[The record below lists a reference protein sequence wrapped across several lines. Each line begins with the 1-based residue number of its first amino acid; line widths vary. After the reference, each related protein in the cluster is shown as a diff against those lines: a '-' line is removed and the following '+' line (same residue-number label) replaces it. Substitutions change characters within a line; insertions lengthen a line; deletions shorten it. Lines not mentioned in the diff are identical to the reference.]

1 MNEQPETTTIEKR
14 RFPLGAIFLIIYELF
29 DVIAFGASVLV
40 IISLVLSVGLAV
52 ALFINL
58 KDAIKLAL
66 LGGVF
71 LMEVIFTA
79 IAYSSPLFLVARL
92 FFLLIFVEIGLLYL
106 CSMQVGSLNAHK
118 KLLSIAFYVTIGLSA
133 LFFLIAYI
141 VLFETKI
148 KEGPNI
154 FWMIKYEVSSEL
166 LTGFTLSW
174 ISWALYLVALLFIGI
189 TAANPYK
196 IVRVGEN
203 GEPVGGSESE
213 YFVSLGKHI
222 CLLLFT
228 FGIWQLMWIYKM
240 TAFTN
245 VAEGE
250 PKRDPTKKLLLCIF
264 VPFYLIY
271 WTYKTALRI
280 DAIAKGKGVLSD
292 LGTVSLILAIFVPI
306 IPPILL
312 QDKTNAI
319 LTA

>member
-14 RFPLGAIFLIIYELF
+14 RFPLGAIFLIISELF
-29 DVIAFGASVLV
+29 TVIAFGANVLG
-40 IISLVLSVGLAV
+40 IIRLVLSVGLAV

-58 KDAIKLAL
+58 KDAIKLAF

-71 LMEVIFTA
+71 LMEVISVA
-79 IAYSSPLFLVARL
+79 LANASPLFVVASV
-92 FFLLIFVEIGLLYL
+92 FLLLTFIAIALLFL
-106 CSMQVGSLNAHK
+106 SSMNVGSLKKHK
-118 KLLSIAFYVTIGLSA
+118 KKWSLSFYIAIGLSA

-166 LTGFTLSW
+166 LTYFTLRW

-203 GEPVGGSESE
+203 GDPVGGSESE
-213 YFVSLGKHI
+213 YFISLGKHI